1 MTVSADVNDVND
13 VNDGKTVEVPQENGN
28 EVDNQRNVLNGHI
41 DALVDGMADFGVEFV
56 LAKIAALKNRDR
68 PDDDK
73 V

>member
-1 MTVSADVNDVND
+1 MTVSADVI
-13 VNDGKTVEVPQENGN
+13 DGKAVEVPQENGN
-28 EVDNQRNVLNGHI
+28 EVDNRRNVLNGHI
-41 DALVDGMADFGVEFV
+41 DALVDGMADFCVKFV

>member
-1 MTVSADVNDVND
+1 MTVSAG
-13 VNDGKTVEVPQENGN
+13 VNDGKAVEVPQENGN
-28 EVDNQRNVLNGHI
+28 QVDNRRNVLNGHI